1 MKIVMNIEFDSLEEA
16 QEFLGQRRKSTEIP
30 QITPKTVE
38 KRAVNFPEP
47 SRELPGEKRAV
58 NFPEPSREL
67 PGEKPAAT
75 SDWPFPPEEDPL
87 VNVCPGDPAIGK
99 IGATAKD
106 LILSELRAGRQLH
119 QKYAEHLKLLWA
131 RGEVKYDGTLYRI

>member
-30 QITPKTVE
+30 QITPKTV
-38 KRAVNFPEP
+38 
-47 SRELPGEKRAV
+47 EKRAV